1 MMPDPEHIGECR
13 SADMALV
20 HEPPRPRCPRRNV
33 GVMGRADRERV
44 LAEHERRLAQV
55 ERNLVENRDRDELT
69 HFRAM
74 HTHERA
80 AEIHDA
86 LADFF
91 PDADD

>member
-1 MMPDPEHIGECR
+1 MSFE
-13 SADMALV
+13 
-20 HEPPRPRCPRRNV
+20 
-33 GVMGRADRERV
+33 
-44 LAEHERRLAQV
+44 V
-55 ERNLVENRDRDELT
+55 ERKLVENRDRDQLT

-91 PDADD
+91 PNEDE